1 MTTEGTRERDRL
13 LLTTAAFDRVKDR
26 LTDACDVI
34 VMDGEGLFRDTGGDI
49 LAEVQPTVVWASA
62 DAYLAGTLRALLAQ
76 AVDGRRTRWVQSFSA
91 GVDDPVFD
99 TLLRQGARVARSDAQ
114 AVPIA
119 EYVLAHALAQMVPL
133 DRQAELQARR
143 EWKRTPYREVAGSHW
158 IVVGYGSIGREILTR
173 AKAFGAAVT
182 VVRQQAVPVEG
193 ADKTIRLAD
202 LAEHLPD
209 ADVVALA
216 CPLTDE
222 TRHLADADFFTRL
235 SPDALLINIGRG
247 GLVDETALL
256 DALDRG
262 ALRAA
267 VLDVTEV
274 EPLPADSRLWDHPRV
289 RVTAH
294 TAASGSGTMARGD
307 ALFLDNLGRYLRGEP
322 LRNECFLA

>member
-1 MTTEGTRERDRL
+1 MAEGAEARDRL
-13 LLTTAAFDRVKDR
+13 LLTSAAFDRVKDR
-26 LTDACDVI
+26 LTDACDVV
-34 VMDGEGLFRDTGGDI
+34 VMDGEGLFQGSAGQV
-49 LAEVQPTVVWASA
+49 LPWEVEPTIVWASA
-62 DAYLAGTLRALLAQ
+62 DAYLAGTLRTLLAQ
-76 AVDGRRTRWVQSFSA
+76 AVDGSRTRWVQSFSA
-91 GVDDPVFD
+91 GIDDPVFD
-99 TLLRQGARVARSDAQ
+99 TLLRQGARVTRSDAQ

-158 IVVGYGSIGREILTR
+158 IVVGHGSIGREILVR
-173 AKAFGAAVT
+173 AKAFGATVT

-193 ADKTIRLAD
+193 ADRTIQLTNLAQ
-202 LAEHLPD
+202 HLPD

-235 SPDALLINIGRG
+235 SLDALLINIGRG

-274 EPLPADSRLWDHPRV
+274 EPLPVGSRLWDHPRV
-289 RVTAH
+289 RITAH